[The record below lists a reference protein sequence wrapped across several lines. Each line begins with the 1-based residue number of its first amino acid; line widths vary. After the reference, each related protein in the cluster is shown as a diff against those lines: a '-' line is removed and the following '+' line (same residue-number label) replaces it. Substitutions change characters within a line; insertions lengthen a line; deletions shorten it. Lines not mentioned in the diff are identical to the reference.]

1 MKRKILTLLKRP
13 FLLVFWFFK
22 RLVSHIPIVGKKL
35 MRKRIK
41 IYETYVEQ
49 LSEYRD
55 ESPLNCIEVPPFKI
69 KISGACLVLSKYLS
83 LLMYNEARSYRWQE
97 VYGLILG
104 TKFGDLYIGIIFIPV
119 TNKLCS
125 PTAAA
130 PDLNH
135 LMEFKNIIAFRY
147 PELEIVGTCH
157 SHPAGTLAPSDADLE
172 CFRRDSAPNVIISPR
187 KLLFGSPLKR
197 MVAYH
202 NFNGKVRKIKLHEI
216 DKKDIDLVDIDYS
229 EFEPSKEE
237 LVDFGELTTE
247 ITFGKYRIIFVSSPN
262 LSLKKL
268 GNKLAEI
275 FGDKIGFNFLYKE
288 KEKGWVVSKADMK
301 VIDYFLQDGDHL
313 VFPEFFEEVNK

>member
-1 MKRKILTLLKRP
+1 MKIKILTLLKRP
-13 FLLVFWFFK
+13 FLIVFWFFK
-22 RLVSHIPIVGKKL
+22 RIVCHIPIVGKKL
-35 MRKRIK
+35 MRKRVR
-41 IYETYVEQ
+41 IYETHVEQ
-49 LSEYRD
+49 LLKYSN
-55 ESPLNCIEVPPFKI
+55 ESPLNCIDAPPFKI

-83 LLMYNEARSYRWQE
+83 LLIYNEARSYRWQE
-97 VYGLILG
+97 IYGIILG
-104 TKFGDLYIGIIFIPV
+104 KKFGDLYIGIIFIPV

-135 LMEFKNIIAFRY
+135 LMEFKNIIAYRY

-157 SHPAGTLAPSDADLE
+157 SHPSGTLAPSDADLE
-172 CFRRDSAPNVIISPR
+172 CFKRDLAPNVIISPR

-202 NFNGKVRKIKLHEI
+202 NFMGHVRKIKLHEI
-216 DKKDIDLVDIDYS
+216 DKKEIDLVDIDFK

-237 LVDFGELTTE
+237 LLDFGELTTE

-268 GNKLAEI
+268 GNKLSEI
-275 FGDKIGFNFLYKE
+275 FGEKIGFNFLYKE
-288 KEKGWVVSKADMK
+288 KDKKWVSKPDMK

-313 VFPEFFEEVNK
+313 VFPEFFEEVK